1 MPTDFDHIDRAIL
14 DALQQDGRIQNTDLA
29 AKVGLSPSPCLR
41 RVRQLEDAG
50 VIDRYVAVLDS
61 AKVGLGMTFFS
72 RVWLTGQDE
81 ETTSIFINAIKDL
94 PQVLECYLMAG
105 DCDFLL
111 KVAVADI
118 DDYRRFQTEYLSRT
132 KGVSNIKT
140 EIPLQIVKQTTAI
153 PLNRWKAPDHRPRR

>member
-1 MPTDFDHIDRAIL
+1 MPTLLDQIDRAIL
-14 DALQQDGRIQNTDLA
+14 TTLQQDGRIQNSDLA
-29 AKVGLSPSPCLR
+29 QKVGLSPSPCLR
-41 RVRQLEDAG
+41 RVRQLEEAG
-50 VIDRYVAVLDS
+50 VIDRYVAVLDP

-81 ETTSIFINAIKDL
+81 ETTGIFINAIKDL

-111 KVAVADI
+111 KIAVADI
-118 DDYRRFQTEYLSRT
+118 EDYRRFQTEYLSRT

-153 PLNRWKAPDHRPRR
+153 PLPR

>member
-118 DDYRRFQTEYLSRT
+118 DDYRHFQTEYLSRT

-153 PLNRWKAPDHRPRR
+153 PLNRWQAPDHRSRR